1 MEGTVAV
8 VAKEFKDAVNIL
20 KDLQKE
26 FIISSFD
33 EDEDDAEGFGREAI
47 ERGRK
52 IVKDSDSFFAADAV
66 YVNGAFE
73 DDENIVNKLMS
84 KIETMMQPEEAVW
97 YFEYE

>member
-33 EDEDDAEGFGREAI
+33 EDEDDVECYGKETI

-52 IVKDSDSFFAADAV
+52 TVKIPGFFSADAV

>member
-8 VAKEFKDAVNIL
+8 VAKEFEDAVNIL

-26 FIISSFD
+26 NIIDYFD
-33 EDEDDAEGFGREAI
+33 EDEDSTECYDKETI

-52 IVKDSDSFFAADAV
+52 IIKHSGYFSADAV